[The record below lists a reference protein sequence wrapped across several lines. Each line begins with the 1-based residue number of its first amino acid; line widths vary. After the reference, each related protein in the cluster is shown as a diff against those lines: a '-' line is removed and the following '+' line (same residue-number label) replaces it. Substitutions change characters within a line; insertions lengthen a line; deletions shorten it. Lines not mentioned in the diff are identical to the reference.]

1 MKSDVVTFSCQ
12 LKADLITILS
22 HYGSRVSPSPANLK
36 SQLCDIAKYEQQI
49 KPMAAICTMN
59 RGIPI
64 SEKPF
69 WESFSVD
76 EFYSV
81 YLSLSATPA
90 KVLSI
95 LVEPFQENSSQA

>member
-1 MKSDVVTFSCQ
+1 ME
-12 LKADLITILS
+12 A
-22 HYGSRVSPSPANLK
+22 SPANLK

-49 KPMAAICTMN
+49 NPMAAICTMN
-59 RGIPI
+59 RGLPI

-81 YLSLSATPA
+81 YLSLSATPT

-95 LVEPFQENSSQA
+95 LVKPFQENSSQARVFEYLQQYIGNMRMDKIKVIIIMV